1 MEKIINIISNLLI
14 NLNNLVMF
22 FQNNNDSTSKNNNEN
37 INNENIN
44 NENINNENIN
54 NKTKQALSP
63 SSNPRK
69 AEYMKASGRF

>member
-14 NLNNLVMF
+14 KFNYLIMY
-22 FQNNNDSTSKNNNEN
+22 FQNNNDINSENNNEN
-37 INNENIN
+37 INNKSF
-44 NENINNENIN
+44 N
-54 NKTKQALSP
+54 NKTKKMLSP

>member
-14 NLNNLVMF
+14 NLNYLIMF
-22 FQNNNDSTSKNNNEN
+22 FQNNNDYISENNNNEN
-37 INNENIN
+37 INN
-44 NENINNENIN
+44 
-54 NKTKQALSP
+54 KFKQSLSP

>member
-14 NLNNLVMF
+14 KFNYLIMY
-22 FQNNNDSTSKNNNEN
+22 FQNNNYINSENNNEN
-37 INNENIN
+37 NNKNIN
-44 NENINNENIN
+44 NNTIN

>member
-44 NENINNENIN
+44 NENINN
-54 NKTKQALSP
+54 KTKQALSP